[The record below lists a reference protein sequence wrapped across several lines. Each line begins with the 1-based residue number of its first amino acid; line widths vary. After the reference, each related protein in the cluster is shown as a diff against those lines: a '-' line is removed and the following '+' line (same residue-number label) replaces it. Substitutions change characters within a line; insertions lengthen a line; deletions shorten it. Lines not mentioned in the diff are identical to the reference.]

1 MSEADRRTT
10 TRRDDVAP
18 TILARRT
25 LLTVAILGIDVGG
38 SGIKGALVDVR
49 RGATTTERF
58 RLKTPKPATPERVID
73 VIGEVAAHF
82 AHKGPVGITF
92 PGVVRDGVVETAANM
107 HKSWIGKN
115 LPDLVK
121 DELALDAVALN
132 DADAA
137 AIAES
142 AHGAAKGVAGLVV
155 LLTFGTGVGSG
166 MVVDGRLVPNTE
178 IGHLELNGKDAERQV
193 AEGVREANGWSWKKW
208 SKAANDYLALVESL
222 FWPDLIVIGGGVAKN
237 PNDWLPLLKTRAE
250 LRVAAL
256 GNEAGIVG
264 AAKAAQRAQARTAR
278 TASPT

>member
-121 DELALDAVALN
+121 DKLALDAVALN